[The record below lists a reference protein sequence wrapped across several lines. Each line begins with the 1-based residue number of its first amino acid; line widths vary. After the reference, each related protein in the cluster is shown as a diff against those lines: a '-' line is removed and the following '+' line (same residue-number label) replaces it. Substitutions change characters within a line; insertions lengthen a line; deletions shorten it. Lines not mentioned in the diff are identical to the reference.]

1 MQRDGIGNW
10 KILEKEIFLDK
21 REFLLLTEGE
31 C

>member
-10 KILEKEIFLDK
+10 KILEKEILLDK